1 MGYDLS
7 GCSIINDFGALEIQ
21 VEDMQNDTN
30 KTEKALVTVVIP
42 VYNVEKYL
50 DRCIN
55 SVVNQTYTNLEIILV
70 DDGSPDRCPEM
81 CDAWAKRDARIKV
94 VHKKNEGLGY
104 ARNTGID
111 HASGEYIC
119 FVDSDD
125 YIALDLVEK
134 TYAAAK
140 EKNVDI
146 VLYGFFKVD
155 QAGKICG
162 EVCPKPDKC
171 YYEGG
176 EILSYVLPN
185 MLAKS
190 KTNFF
195 MSMSGGLFSF
205 DLIKKTGWRMVSER
219 DIISE
224 DWFSLMILYRY
235 VKNVAFIREA
245 LYYYC
250 ENPKSLTHT
259 YRYDRYEKVKYFY
272 DASIAKCKELGY
284 SNAIRS
290 AVFEAYISSVIASLK
305 SIVVSDQ
312 SRRDTWSAFKQ
323 IIDDEHLQRALKDA
337 DLKKEYL
344 QRRILCTAMKKK
356 WYAACYIM
364 VKAKTI

>member
-1 MGYDLS
+1 
-7 GCSIINDFGALEIQ
+7 
-21 VEDMQNDTN
+21 
-30 KTEKALVTVVIP
+30 
-42 VYNVEKYL
+42 
-50 DRCIN
+50 
-55 SVVNQTYTNLEIILV
+55 
-70 DDGSPDRCPEM
+70 
-81 CDAWAKRDARIKV
+81 
-94 VHKKNEGLGY
+94 
-104 ARNTGID
+104 
-111 HASGEYIC
+111 
-119 FVDSDD
+119 
-125 YIALDLVEK
+125 
-134 TYAAAK
+134 
-140 EKNVDI
+140 
-146 VLYGFFKVD
+146 
-155 QAGKICG
+155 
-162 EVCPKPDKC
+162 
-171 YYEGG
+171 
-176 EILSYVLPN
+176 
-185 MLAKS
+185 
-190 KTNFF
+190 
-195 MSMSGGLFSF
+195 
-205 DLIKKTGWRMVSER
+205 MVSER

-250 ENPKSLTHT
+250 ENPNSLTHT

-323 IIDDEHLQRALKDA
+323 IIDDEHLQKALKDA

-364 VKAKTI
+364 VEAKTI

>member
-7 GCSIINDFGALEIQ
+7 GCPVVNDFCALEIQ

-30 KTEKALVTVVIP
+30 KTEKALVTVVTP

-81 CDAWAKRDARIKV
+81 CDAWAKRDARIEV

-205 DLIKKTGWRMVSER
+205 DLIKRTGWRMVSER

-344 QRRILCTAMKKK
+344 QRRILCTAMKK
-356 WYAACYIM
+356 
-364 VKAKTI
+364 